1 MSISAIASLRPA
13 GGKCL
18 RHATTGLL
26 SVQVKSPTATVH
38 LRAVVALRP
47 EQRRLQSTTP
57 SPRDNESTTKKP
69 QITFRQFFGRALGV
83 SLRNLVAALSPQ
95 GIRRSYRE
103 NPAVTTMNILLYV
116 LKTISFFYKETAL
129 LIRHS
134 LVFTF
139 VFSAVAIRAYINT
152 FYNSQF
158 SRYPEPVANTLR
170 RAIYYTNYKPDPE
183 LALRYYKKAMEQ
195 CTEVGLDPFSDEVLG
210 IRIQVAF
217 WLEKINSHKAAIDV
231 LESVL
236 GDCRKWVD
244 VMEQSVKDGK
254 VNDQGRYVG
263 DAQQQVAAAKPAS
276 DGKTKEED
284 ADEAAP
290 AEPIETLWHK
300 RERLLLKAISTSVKL
315 GELYADEHV
324 LNPDQSHAH
333 LVWAVESSL
342 KEFRRRRTEGP
353 KAGEEKWLSPEEL
366 GGSMESLG
374 RDYERRSQ
382 FQLAIPLFFQALRL
396 CESPCHRAVI
406 MNNLAA
412 AFAQQPLY
420 TTGTMEPSEGL
431 KELFS
436 DSMPKT
442 RKEFLE
448 AGLNWAQNA
457 YVHAKDVKGDDRT
470 PECDEACAVALCNW
484 GDVAAMLGKTE
495 LARKKYNQC
504 IEMSK
509 KMDFSGG
516 VKQAQEGLSKL
527 PTASLTNA

>member
-13 GGKCL
+13 RGNCI

-26 SVQVKSPTATVH
+26 SVQVKSPAATVH

-47 EQRRLQSTTP
+47 EQKRHQSTSP
-57 SPRDNESTTKKP
+57 SPQEKDSASDKP
-69 QITFRQFFGRALGV
+69 QITFRQFAGRALGV
-83 SLRNLVAALSPQ
+83 SLRNLVVALSPR
-95 GIRRSYRE
+95 GIRQAYRE
-103 NPAVTTMNILLYV
+103 NPTATTLNILL
-116 LKTISFFYKETAL
+116 L
-129 LIRHS
+129 L
-134 LVFTF
+134 FTF
-139 VFSAVAIRAYINT
+139 AFSAVAIRAYVNT

-195 CTEVGLDPFSDEVLG
+195 CAEIGLDPFSDEVLG

-236 GDCRKWVD
+236 GDCRKWID

-254 VNDQGRYVG
+254 VDEQGRYVG
-263 DAQQQVAAAKPAS
+263 DAQQRIAAA
-276 DGKTKEED
+276 
-284 ADEAAP
+284 EAASESKAGQAASESKDGQTEDSTEAP
-290 AEPIETLWHK
+290 PEPSETLWRK

-324 LNPDQSHAH
+324 LNPDKSRSH
-333 LVWAVESSL
+333 LVWAVETSL
-342 KEFRRRRTEGP
+342 KEFRRRRTDGP
-353 KAGEEKWLSPEEL
+353 KPGEEKWLSPEEL

-412 AFAQQPLY
+412 AFAQQPIY
-420 TTGTMEPSEGL
+420 AAGTTEPAEGL
-431 KELFS
+431 KELF
-436 DSMPKT
+436 DASMPTT
-442 RKEFLE
+442 RKECLE
-448 AGLNWAQNA
+448 AGLNWAKNA
-457 YVHAKDVKGDDRT
+457 YVHAQDVKGDDRT

-484 GDVAAMLGKTE
+484 GDVAAMLGKPE
-495 LARKKYNQC
+495 LAKKKYEKC
-504 IEMSK
+504 IEMSN
-509 KMDFSGG
+509 KMEFPDG
-516 VKQAQEGLSKL
+516 VKQAQLGLARL
-527 PTASLTNA
+527 ASASSAKA

>member
-1 MSISAIASLRPA
+1 MSITAIASLRPA
-13 GGKCL
+13 RGNCI

-26 SVQVKSPTATVH
+26 SVQVKSPAATVH

-47 EQRRLQSTTP
+47 EQKRHQSTSQ
-57 SPRDNESTTKKP
+57 SPQEKDSASDKP
-69 QITFRQFFGRALGV
+69 QITFRQFAGRALGV
-83 SLRNLVAALSPQ
+83 SLRNLVVALSPR
-95 GIRRSYRE
+95 GIRQAYRE
-103 NPAVTTMNILLYV
+103 NPTATTLNILL
-116 LKTISFFYKETAL
+116 L
-129 LIRHS
+129 L
-134 LVFTF
+134 FTF
-139 VFSAVAIRAYINT
+139 AFSAVAIRAYINT

-195 CTEVGLDPFSDEVLG
+195 CAEIGLDPFSDEVLG

-236 GDCRKWVD
+236 ADCRKWIE

-254 VNDQGRYVG
+254 VDEQGRYVA
-263 DAQQQVAAAKPAS
+263 DAQQRIAAA
-276 DGKTKEED
+276 
-284 ADEAAP
+284 EAASESKDGQSEDSTAAP
-290 AEPIETLWHK
+290 PEPSETLWRK

-324 LNPDQSHAH
+324 LNPDKSRSH
-333 LVWAVESSL
+333 LVWAVETSL
-342 KEFRRRRTEGP
+342 KEFRRRRTDGP
-353 KAGEEKWLSPEEL
+353 KPGEEKWLSPEEL

-412 AFAQQPLY
+412 AFAQQPIY
-420 TTGTMEPSEGL
+420 TAGTTEPAEGL
-431 KELFS
+431 KELF
-436 DSMPKT
+436 DASMPTT
-442 RKEFLE
+442 RKECLE
-448 AGLNWAQNA
+448 ASLNWAKNA
-457 YVHAKDVKGDDRT
+457 YVHAQDVKGDDRT

-484 GDVAAMLGKTE
+484 GDVAAMLGKPE
-495 LARKKYNQC
+495 LAKKKYEKC
-504 IEMSK
+504 IEMSN
-509 KMDFSGG
+509 KMEFPDG
-516 VKQAQEGLSKL
+516 VKQAQLGLARL
-527 PTASLTNA
+527 ASASSAKA

>member
-1 MSISAIASLRPA
+1 MLYMLLPRFLAANLADAHQLTMSISAVASLRPT

-26 SVQVKSPTATVH
+26 SVRVKSPTATVH

-47 EQRRLQSTTP
+47 QQKRHQSTSQAP
-57 SPRDNESTTKKP
+57 QEKDSAPNKP
-69 QITFRQFFGRALGV
+69 QITFRQFAGRALGV
-83 SLRNLVAALSPQ
+83 SLRNLVVALSPRGLRQ
-95 GIRRSYRE
+95 SYRE
-103 NPAVTTMNILLYV
+103 NPAATTLNVLL
-116 LKTISFFYKETAL
+116 L
-129 LIRHS
+129 L
-134 LVFTF
+134 FTL

-170 RAIYYTNYKPDPE
+170 RAIYYTNIKPDPE
-183 LALRYYKKAMEQ
+183 LALRYYKKAMGQ

-210 IRIQVAF
+210 IRIQVSF

-236 GDCRKWVD
+236 GDCRKWTD
-244 VMEQSVKDGK
+244 VMEHSVKDGK
-254 VNDQGRYVG
+254 VDDGGRYAG
-263 DAQQQVAAAKPAS
+263 DAQHTAAANTAPG
-276 DGKTKEED
+276 GKT
-284 ADEAAP
+284 DEAADP
-290 AEPIETLWHK
+290 AAPPEPSETLWHK
-300 RERLLLKAISTSVKL
+300 RQRLLSKAISTSVKL

-324 LNPDQSHAH
+324 LNPEKSHAH
-333 LVWAVESSL
+333 LVWAVETSL
-342 KEFRRRRTEGP
+342 KEFRRRRTDGP
-353 KAGEEKWLSPEEL
+353 KPGEDKWLSPEEL

-412 AFAQQPLY
+412 AFAQQPIY
-420 TTGTMEPSEGL
+420 AAVAMEPSESL
-431 KELFS
+431 KDLF
-436 DSMPKT
+436 DASMPTT
-442 RKEFLE
+442 RKECLE

-457 YVHAKDVKGDDRT
+457 YTHAKDVKGDDRT
-470 PECDEACAVALCNW
+470 PECDEACAAALCNW

-495 LARKKYNQC
+495 LAKKKYGEC
-504 IEMSK
+504 IEMSN
-509 KMDFSGG
+509 KMEFREGA
-516 VKQAQEGLSKL
+516 KQAQQGLARL
-527 PTASLTNA
+527 PSTSPTKA

>member
-13 GGKCL
+13 RGNCI

-26 SVQVKSPTATVH
+26 SVQVKSPAATVH

-47 EQRRLQSTTP
+47 EQKRHQSTSQP
-57 SPRDNESTTKKP
+57 PQDKDAAPEKP
-69 QITFRQFFGRALGV
+69 QITFRQFAGRALGV
-83 SLRNLVAALSPQ
+83 SLRNLVVALSPR
-95 GIRRSYRE
+95 GIRQSYRE
-103 NPAVTTMNILLYV
+103 NPTATTLNILL
-116 LKTISFFYKETAL
+116 L
-129 LIRHS
+129 L
-134 LVFTF
+134 FTF
-139 VFSAVAIRAYINT
+139 AFSAVAIRAYINT

-183 LALRYYKKAMEQ
+183 LALRFYKKAMEQ
-195 CTEVGLDPFSDEVLG
+195 CAEIGLDPFSDEVLG

-236 GDCRKWVD
+236 GDCRKWID

-263 DAQQQVAAAKPAS
+263 DAQQQISAAEPVSQSKSGQAAS
-276 DGKTKEED
+276 EGRPGQAAPESKDAQ
-284 ADEAAP
+284 ADESAP
-290 AEPIETLWHK
+290 PEPSETLWRK

-324 LNPDQSHAH
+324 LNPDKSRSH
-333 LVWAVESSL
+333 LVWAVETSL
-342 KEFRRRRTEGP
+342 NEFRRRRVDGP
-353 KAGEEKWLSPEEL
+353 KPGEEKWLSPEEL

-412 AFAQQPLY
+412 AFAQQPIY
-420 TTGTMEPSEGL
+420 TAGTTEPAEGL
-431 KELFS
+431 KELF
-436 DSMPKT
+436 DASMPTT
-442 RKEFLE
+442 RKDCLE
-448 AGLNWAQNA
+448 AGLNWAKNA
-457 YVHAKDVKGDDRT
+457 YVHAQDVKGDDRT

-495 LARKKYNQC
+495 MARKKYEKC
-504 IEMSK
+504 IEMSN
-509 KMDFSGG
+509 KMEFPQG
-516 VKQAQEGLSKL
+516 VKQAQQGLARL
-527 PTASLTNA
+527 ASASSAKA

>member
-13 GGKCL
+13 RGKCV

-26 SVQVKSPTATVH
+26 SVQVKSPAATVH

-47 EQRRLQSTTP
+47 EQKRHQSTSQP
-57 SPRDNESTTKKP
+57 PQDKDEAPEKP
-69 QITFRQFFGRALGV
+69 QITFRQFAGRALGA
-83 SLRNLVAALSPQ
+83 SLRNLVVALSPR
-95 GIRRSYRE
+95 GIRQSYRE
-103 NPAVTTMNILLYV
+103 SPAVTTLNVLL
-116 LKTISFFYKETAL
+116 L
-129 LIRHS
+129 L
-134 LVFTF
+134 FTF

-183 LALRYYKKAMEQ
+183 LALRFYKKAMEQ
-195 CTEVGLDPFSDEVLG
+195 CAEIGLDPFSDEVLG

-236 GDCRKWVD
+236 GDCRKWID
-244 VMEQSVKDGK
+244 VMEQSAKDGK

-263 DAQQQVAAAKPAS
+263 DAQQRITAA
-276 DGKTKEED
+276 
-284 ADEAAP
+284 EAAP
-290 AEPIETLWHK
+290 KGKTEVASGAKSGPVDDPADDPAAPPEPSETLWRK
-300 RERLLLKAISTSVKL
+300 RERLLVKAISTSVKL

-324 LNPDQSHAH
+324 LNPDKSHAH
-333 LVWAVESSL
+333 LVWAVETAL
-342 KEFRRRRTEGP
+342 KEFRRRRADGP
-353 KAGEEKWLSPEEL
+353 KPGEEKWLSPEEL

-412 AFAQQPLY
+412 AFAQQPIY
-420 TTGTMEPSEGL
+420 AAGTTEPSEGL
-431 KELFS
+431 KELF
-436 DSMPKT
+436 DASMPTT
-442 RKEFLE
+442 RRECLE

-457 YVHAKDVKGDDRT
+457 YVHAQDVKGDDRT

-495 LARKKYNQC
+495 MAKKKYEKC
-504 IEMSK
+504 IEMSN
-509 KMDFSGG
+509 KMEFPEG
-516 VKQAQEGLSKL
+516 VKQAQQGLAKL
-527 PTASLTNA
+527 ASASSAKA

>member
-1 MSISAIASLRPA
+1 M
-13 GGKCL
+13 
-18 RHATTGLL
+18 
-26 SVQVKSPTATVH
+26 
-38 LRAVVALRP
+38 AVLTLHR
-47 EQRRLQSTTP
+47 
-57 SPRDNESTTKKP
+57 
-69 QITFRQFFGRALGV
+69 
-83 SLRNLVAALSPQ
+83 
-95 GIRRSYRE
+95 
-103 NPAVTTMNILLYV
+103 
-116 LKTISFFYKETAL
+116 
-129 LIRHS
+129 

-263 DAQQQVAAAKPAS
+263 EAPQQQVAAANTTY
-276 DGKTKEED
+276 DDKTKEEA

-300 RERLLLKAISTSVKL
+300 RERLLLKAISTGVKL

-324 LNPDQSHAH
+324 LNPDQSHTH
-333 LVWAVESSL
+333 LVWAVETSL
-342 KEFRRRRTEGP
+342 KEFQRRRTEGP
-353 KAGEEKWLSPEEL
+353 KPGEEKWLSPEEL

-420 TTGTMEPSEGL
+420 AAGTMEPSDGI
-431 KELFS
+431 KELFN

-457 YVHAKDVKGDDRT
+457 YLHAEDVKGDDRT

-495 LARKKYNQC
+495 LARTKFNQC

-509 KMDFSGG
+509 KMDFSEG

-527 PTASLTNA
+527 TTASLTNA

>member
-1 MSISAIASLRPA
+1 MCSSHSISAAIAMSVSAIASLRPA

-26 SVQVKSPTATVH
+26 SVHVKSPTATVH

-57 SPRDNESTTKKP
+57 SPRDDEKTPGKP
-69 QITFRQFFGRALGV
+69 QITFRQFVGRALGV
-83 SLRNLVAALSPQ
+83 SLRNLVVALSPQ

-103 NPAVTTMNILLYV
+103 NPAVTTMNILL
-116 LKTISFFYKETAL
+116 
-129 LIRHS
+129 

-183 LALRYYKKAMEQ
+183 LALRFYKKAMEQ
-195 CTEVGLDPFSDEVLG
+195 CTEIGLDPFSDEVLG

-263 DAQQQVAAAKPAS
+263 EAQPQVAAAKPAS
-276 DGKTKEED
+276 DGKTEEEE
-284 ADEAAP
+284 AGEAAA

-324 LNPDQSHAH
+324 LNPDQSHTH

-353 KAGEEKWLSPEEL
+353 KPGEEKWLSPEEL

-420 TTGTMEPSEGL
+420 AAGTMEPSEGL

-495 LARKKYNQC
+495 LAKKKYNQC
-504 IEMSK
+504 IEMSN
-509 KMDFSGG
+509 KMDFSEG

-527 PTASLTNA
+527 ATASLTNA

>member
-13 GGKCL
+13 KGRCL

-38 LRAVVALRP
+38 LRAIVALRP
-47 EQRRLQSTTP
+47 EQRRHQSTQ
-57 SPRDNESTTKKP
+57 DNDSTSKNP
-69 QITFRQFFGRALGV
+69 QITFRQFAGRALGV
-83 SLRNLVAALSPQ
+83 SLRNLVVALSPR
-95 GIRRSYRE
+95 GIRRAYRE
-103 NPAVTTMNILLYV
+103 NPAVTTLNILL
-116 LKTISFFYKETAL
+116 L
-129 LIRHS
+129 L
-134 LVFTF
+134 FTF

-170 RAIYYTNYKPDPE
+170 RAIYYTNIKPDPE

-210 IRIQVAF
+210 IRIQVSF

-236 GDCRKWVD
+236 GDCRKWID

-254 VNDQGRYVG
+254 VNDEGRYVG
-263 DAQQQVAAAKPAS
+263 DVRPIAAANTAS
-276 DGKTKEED
+276 DSK
-284 ADEAAP
+284 ADEAEQATP
-290 AEPIETLWHK
+290 AEPSETLWHK
-300 RERLLLKAISTSVKL
+300 RQRLLSKAISTSVKL
-315 GELYADEHV
+315 GEMYADEHV
-324 LNPDQSHAH
+324 LNPDQSHTH
-333 LVWAVESSL
+333 LVWAVETSL
-342 KEFRRRRTEGP
+342 KEFRRRKTDGP
-353 KAGEEKWLSPEEL
+353 KPGEDNWLSPEEL

-431 KELFS
+431 KELF
-436 DSMPKT
+436 DASMPTT

-457 YVHAKDVKGDDRT
+457 YLHAKDVEGDDRT

-495 LARKKYNQC
+495 LAKKKYKQC
-504 IEMSK
+504 IEMSN
-509 KMDFSGG
+509 KMEFPEG
-516 VKQAQEGLSKL
+516 VKQAQQGLAKL
-527 PTASLTNA
+527 TSASLTKA

>member
-1 MSISAIASLRPA
+1 MSVSAIASLRPA
-13 GGKCL
+13 GGRCL

-47 EQRRLQSTTP
+47 EQRRHQSTSPT
-57 SPRDNESTTKKP
+57 PRDHESAPGKP
-69 QITFRQFFGRALGV
+69 QITFRQFVGRALGV
-83 SLRNLVAALSPQ
+83 SLRNLVVALSPQ

-103 NPAVTTMNILLYV
+103 NPAVTTMNILL
-116 LKTISFFYKETAL
+116 
-129 LIRHS
+129 LI
-134 LVFTF
+134 FTF

-195 CTEVGLDPFSDEVLG
+195 CTEIGLDPFSDEVLG

-263 DAQQQVAAAKPAS
+263 EAQQQVAAANTTSDDKP
-276 DGKTKEED
+276 KEE

-290 AEPIETLWHK
+290 AEPIETLWRK

-324 LNPDQSHAH
+324 LNPDQSHTH
-333 LVWAVESSL
+333 LVWAVETSL

-353 KAGEEKWLSPEEL
+353 KPGEEKWLSPEEL

-412 AFAQQPLY
+412 SFAQQPLY
-420 TTGTMEPSEGL
+420 AAGTMEPSEGL
-431 KELFS
+431 KELFN

-495 LARKKYNQC
+495 LAKKKYNAC
-504 IEMSK
+504 IEMSN
-509 KMDFSGG
+509 KMDFPEG

-527 PTASLTNA
+527 TTASLTNA

>member
-1 MSISAIASLRPA
+1 MPHKISAGIAMSISAIASLRPA

-103 NPAVTTMNILLYV
+103 NPAVTTMNILL
-116 LKTISFFYKETAL
+116 
-129 LIRHS
+129 

-353 KAGEEKWLSPEEL
+353 KPGEEKWLSPEEL

>member
-18 RHATTGLL
+18 GHAATGLL

-47 EQRRLQSTTP
+47 EQRRLQSTSP
-57 SPRDNESTTKKP
+57 SPRDNGSAPGKP
-69 QITFRQFFGRALGV
+69 QITFRQFVGRALGV
-83 SLRNLVAALSPQ
+83 SLRNLVVALSPQ

-103 NPAVTTMNILLYV
+103 NPAVTTMNILL
-116 LKTISFFYKETAL
+116 
-129 LIRHS
+129 

-152 FYNSQF
+152 FYNSHF

-195 CTEVGLDPFSDEVLG
+195 CTEIGLDPFSDEVLG

-254 VNDQGRYVG
+254 VNDQGRYIG
-263 DAQQQVAAAKPAS
+263 EAQPQVAAANTTS
-276 DGKTKEED
+276 DGQTKDD
-284 ADEAAP
+284 ADEAVP

-324 LNPDQSHAH
+324 LNPDLSHTH

-342 KEFRRRRTEGP
+342 MEFQRRRTEGP
-353 KAGEEKWLSPEEL
+353 KPGEEKWLSPEEL

-420 TTGTMEPSEGL
+420 AAGTMEPTEGL
-431 KELFS
+431 KELYS

-457 YVHAKDVKGDDRT
+457 YVHAKDVKGDERT

-495 LARKKYNQC
+495 LARNKYNRC

-509 KMDFSGG
+509 QMDFAEG

-527 PTASLTNA
+527 ATTNA